1 MVIAS
6 LYSLSCFAHITV
18 TYLSLNIVMHLHCG
32 KSYTYPKISI
42 LGYVCVGNQYD
53 NGTVRPVPGYLMDVF
68 PCHVACIKKYTN
80 SSYDQHSVINYE
92 HMQNY
97 LL

>member
-6 LYSLSCFAHITV
+6 LYSLSCFVHITV
-18 TYLSLNIVMHLHCG
+18 TYLSLNIVMRLHFG
-32 KSYTYPKISI
+32 KSYSYPKISI
-42 LGYVCVGNQYD
+42 RICVCVCVGTPYD
-53 NGTVRPVPGYLMDVF
+53 NCIAPGYLMDVF

-80 SSYDQHSVINYE
+80 SSYDQHSVIKYE

-97 LL
+97 L